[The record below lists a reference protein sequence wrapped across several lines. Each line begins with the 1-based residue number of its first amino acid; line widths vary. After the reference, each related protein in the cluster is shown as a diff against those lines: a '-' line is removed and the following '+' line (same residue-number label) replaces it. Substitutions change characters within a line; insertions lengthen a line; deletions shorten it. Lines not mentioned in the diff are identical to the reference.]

1 MIVEASQ
8 PQLPTSLSGAFLFR
22 GLEDH
27 LDHETSQIK
36 GVQKSGPAS
45 QLSSP
50 QSPPLRL
57 ILPLPDWSPPVY
69 CWKQAAPKNFGVF
82 FQISE
87 FLWPTSLFLVSKRLP
102 MTSLCPYLFKALRAL
117 STRIFE
123 SVSSLKETRALSPFQ
138 SWASGT
144 SILGTHCNW
153 EEHASPCWN
162 VSGMFYLDWR
172 RPLTGLDLMDRQV
185 PIGNVKVTHCGCQVE
200 QVLYSLFICAAIFSP
215 DCQGHGSSPKS
226 GRRSRDNISTKSR
239 NLKSQRYDDSEENSI
254 WSSLPS
260 ASLAALT
267 TGRSREHSCPGG
279 RSREEEAA
287 SSRSAQRSEEGR
299 RCRAKGW
306 RLPVRNRNT
315 TAHPCDIIA
324 GIFYLHQPA
333 SENIQLMPT
342 LLPPSWSCPQTS
354 VFTFSSLAF

>member
-1 MIVEASQ
+1 
-8 PQLPTSLSGAFLFR
+8 
-22 GLEDH
+22 
-27 LDHETSQIK
+27 
-36 GVQKSGPAS
+36 
-45 QLSSP
+45 
-50 QSPPLRL
+50 
-57 ILPLPDWSPPVY
+57 
-69 CWKQAAPKNFGVF
+69 
-82 FQISE
+82 
-87 FLWPTSLFLVSKRLP
+87 
-102 MTSLCPYLFKALRAL
+102 
-117 STRIFE
+117 
-123 SVSSLKETRALSPFQ
+123 
-138 SWASGT
+138 
-144 SILGTHCNW
+144 
-153 EEHASPCWN
+153 
-162 VSGMFYLDWR
+162 
-172 RPLTGLDLMDRQV
+172 MDRQV

-215 DCQGHGSSPKS
+215 DCQGHGSSPES

-267 TGRSREHSCPGG
+267 TGRSREYSCPGG

-287 SSRSAQRSEEGR
+287 SSRSAQRSDEGR

-315 TAHPCDIIA
+315 TAHPCHIIA

-342 LLPPSWSCPQTS
+342 LLPPS
-354 VFTFSSLAF
+354 